1 VGHRLPQ
8 LHEPHPP
15 RGTDAR
21 SNIWALLGI
30 ERPDLRSRSAEQRV
44 PGCLRAP
51 QLVVDARILGDAGGW

>member
-1 VGHRLPQ
+1 M
-8 LHEPHPP
+8 
-15 RGTDAR
+15 
-21 SNIWALLGI
+21 WALLGI